1 MRWLKILRLR
11 FRSLFRR
18 AAVERELEEELRFH
32 FDRQMEQN
40 LAAGMDP
47 VQARYAAL
55 RQVGPLAQYKD
66 ECRDTR
72 RTSMLDSFWE
82 DACYA
87 ARNLR
92 RDPFLALAATLTLAV
107 CIGANTTVFSV
118 ANSILIRPLPY
129 PNSDRIDWISERSG
143 PAQQDLGAAPDYFA
157 LREQN
162 RIFEDVA
169 AMGSLSPTA
178 MNWTGVER
186 PERLDATSVSPS
198 FFHVMGAQ
206 AMLGRYLS
214 PEEEGP
220 KAPPVAV
227 LSYAFW
233 RNRMGSDP
241 HILGKTI
248 ALDRLPRTIVGVMP
262 QGFDFPRGTQL
273 WLPTAIDRATD
284 GFPISP
290 TRGIF
295 IVFMVARRKPGV
307 TPGQAAMEM
316 NRLTYAIRA
325 FYPKEFRKNAFRN
338 DLVIG
343 ATSLQDHLTGQARP
357 ALLMLI
363 GSVGLV
369 LLIACANIA
378 NLLLARAGSRNRE
391 LAVRLALGSG
401 RARIIRQML
410 TESLVLAVPGGLAG
424 IGLAWLA
431 VHVLNVIKPA
441 ILVRYPAISLDW
453 RVLAFTIALML
464 ATSLFFGIFPALS
477 AAAINIQEA
486 LKSAGLTH
494 SAARGAARLRKTLVV
509 AEIGVSLVLLI
520 GAGLLVRS
528 FLHLAHTELGFP
540 SDHLLSFRV
549 NAIGHMDRDYGP
561 FYAEVLDRLQHLP
574 MARSATLAEDIP
586 LGDEDFYQT
595 GRIRVVGRPL
605 VAFADRPIVNNTIVS
620 PEFFRTLG
628 VPLQS
633 GRIFDARD
641 FVRTPGPANHGFLPS
656 EPVLVNEAFVRRI
669 FPNEDP
675 LGRRIAYGPDNFN
688 ATWTILGVVGS
699 VRGASLG
706 SASPSMVY
714 RCTCA
719 GIPGYR
725 WAAFLVRTAGEPGA
739 AIRAV
744 EQQVHAVD
752 RDQPIFDVK
761 TMDQRRDAALAP
773 ERFQV
778 LLLGSFALIALI
790 LAAAGVYGTMSY
802 LVARRT
808 REIGIR
814 MAMGARQAD
823 VLRMVLGETS
833 MLVLLAIAMGLG
845 VAWAVTRYIRSM
857 LYGVSELDPATFALT
872 SVLLA
877 LIVLAASLGP
887 ARRAV
892 RIDPMTALRDE

>member
-11 FRSLFRR
+11 FRSLFLR
-18 AAVERELEEELRFH
+18 AAVERELEDELRFH

-40 LAAGMDP
+40 IATGMDP

-55 RQVGPLAQYKD
+55 RQVGHFTQYND
-66 ECRDTR
+66 ECRDAR
-72 RTSMLDSFWE
+72 RTGVIDSFWE
-82 DACYA
+82 DARYA

-92 RDPFLALAATLTLAV
+92 RDPFLALAATITLAV

-129 PNSDRIDWISERSG
+129 PDSDRIDWISERSG
-143 PAQQDLGAAPDYFA
+143 PGQQDLGAAPDYFFI
-157 LREQN
+157 REQN

-169 AMGSLSPTA
+169 ALGSLLPTTV
-178 MNWTGVER
+178 NWTGVER
-186 PERLDATSVSPS
+186 PEQLDATNVSPS
-198 FFHVMGAQ
+198 FFRVMGSQ
-206 AMLGRYLS
+206 PLIGRYLAA
-214 PEEEGP
+214 EEEGP
-220 KAPPVAV
+220 KAAPVAV

-248 ALDRLPRTIVGVMP
+248 ALDRLPRTIIGVMP

-273 WLPTAIDRATD
+273 WLPTTIDRATD
-284 GFPISP
+284 GFPVSP

-295 IVFMVARRKPGV
+295 IVFMVARRKPGI
-307 TPGQAAMEM
+307 TPQQAATEM

-325 FYPKEFRKNAFRN
+325 LYPKEFRKNAFRN
-338 DLVIG
+338 DVVIG
-343 ATSLQDHLTGQARP
+343 ATPLQEHLTGQLRP

-363 GSVGLV
+363 GAVGLV

-378 NLLLARAGSRNRE
+378 NLLLARAGSRQRE

-401 RARIIRQML
+401 RGRIIRQML

-431 VHVLNVIKPA
+431 VHVLDATKPA
-441 ILVRYPAISLDW
+441 VLVRYPAISLDW
-453 RVLAFTIALML
+453 RVLAFTIVLML
-464 ATSLFFGIFPALS
+464 GTSLLFGIVPALS
-477 AAAINIQEA
+477 AAGINIQEA

-528 FLHLAHTELGFP
+528 FLQLAHTELGFP
-540 SDHLLSFRV
+540 SDHLLTFRI
-549 NAIGHMDRDYGP
+549 NAIGPMDRDYGP
-561 FYAEVLDRLQHLP
+561 FHAEVLDRLQHLP

-586 LGDEDFYQT
+586 LGDDDFIQA
-595 GRIRVVGRPL
+595 GRIRVVGRPP
-605 VAFADRPIVNNTIVS
+605 VAFAERPIINNTIVS
-620 PEFFRTLG
+620 PAFFGTLG
-628 VPLQS
+628 IPVRS
-633 GRIFDARD
+633 GRIFDAHD

-656 EPVLVNEAFVRRI
+656 EPVVVNEAFARRI
-669 FPNEDP
+669 FPGENP
-675 LGRRIAYGPDNFN
+675 LGRRLGYGPDNFN
-688 ATWTILGVVGS
+688 ATWTILGVVGDI
-699 VRGASLG
+699 RGATLG
-706 SASPSMVY
+706 GDPPSMVY

-725 WAAFLVRTAGEPGA
+725 WAGFLVRTSGEPVA

-744 EQQVHAVD
+744 EHQVRAVD

-778 LLLGSFALIALI
+778 LLLGSFAVIALI

-823 VLRMVLGETS
+823 VLRMVLGETGR
-833 MLVLLAIAMGLG
+833 LVAMAVAIGLAG
-845 VAWAVTRYIRSM
+845 AWGVTRYIRSM
-857 LYGVSELDPATFALT
+857 LYGVSELDPATFVLT

-877 LIVLAASLGP
+877 MIVVVASLGP

-892 RIDPMTALRDE
+892 RIDPMAALRDE